1 MNADHSQSIDFQV
14 RTAAFEWLGQ
24 QVDIHGE
31 VLPRSLLEGGF
42 IFQNKRIPLV
52 SPQGIF
58 KPQILNIP
66 LSITTAPKGPYND
79 GYDKKSGFIFYK
91 YRGTDKNHRDNVGLR
106 NAYEKGVPLIY
117 FHGIM
122 PGKYMAVWPVYI
134 VSDDPQNLTFHIA
147 VDDAANI
154 SLVDN
159 SNLTVDRFSDHGTEA
174 RRLYITATVRKRLH
188 QRSFRERVLKAY
200 REQCALCRLR
210 HLELLDAAHIVPDSN
225 PEGEPVIKNGIALCK
240 LHHAAFDNFII
251 GITPDYAIEVRQDI
265 LEEEDGPML
274 QHGLKELHS
283 QRIILPGS
291 KNNWP
296 DQELLDKRYQQFK
309 QVI

>member
-1 MNADHSQSIDFQV
+1 
-14 RTAAFEWLGQ
+14 
-24 QVDIHGE
+24 
-31 VLPRSLLEGGF
+31 
-42 IFQNKRIPLV
+42 
-52 SPQGIF
+52 
-58 KPQILNIP
+58 
-66 LSITTAPKGPYND
+66 
-79 GYDKKSGFIFYK
+79 
-91 YRGTDKNHRDNVGLR
+91 
-106 NAYEKGVPLIY
+106 
-117 FHGIM
+117 
-122 PGKYMAVWPVYI
+122 MAVWPVYI